1 MASRPLFVGQV
12 ITAAALALVSA
23 LLAAC
28 GGSSTTA
35 AGTASQGAATSSGGG
50 SAGALSA
57 EANSAATGDIPDN
70 QVFLTFHDPRAG
82 YSIVYPE
89 GWAQRGAA
97 GDVTFQDK
105 NNIIHIVV
113 SRGSAPAPAT
123 LTAALAQ
130 QRQRQPSLT
139 FGSPTTMS
147 IAGTPVLKVSYSTSS
162 QPNPVTGKRV
172 KLLVDRYVYSH
183 AGKVATVDLGTP
195 RGVDNVDAYRNI
207 SDSLRWR

>member
-1 MASRPLFVGQV
+1 MASRPLSLGQV
-12 ITAAALALVSA
+12 ITAAGLALVSG

-28 GGSSTTA
+28 GGSSTKA
-35 AGTASQGAATSSGGG
+35 AGTASPAAASSSGGG
-50 SAGALSA
+50 TAGALSA
-57 EANSAATGDIPDN
+57 ESTSLATGDIPDN
-70 QVFLTFHDPRAG
+70 QVFLTFHDPSAG

-113 SRGSAPAPAT
+113 SRGPAPGPAT
-123 LTAALAQ
+123 LTATLAR
-130 QRQRQPSLT
+130 QRQRQPSLA
-139 FGSPTTMS
+139 FGSPTTIS
-147 IAGTPVLKVSYSTSS
+147 IAGAPVFKVSYSTTS
-162 QPNPVTGKRV
+162 QPNPVTRKRV

-195 RGVDNVDAYRNI
+195 TGVDNVDAYRNI
-207 SDSLRWR
+207 SHSLRWR

>member
-1 MASRPLFVGQV
+1 M
-12 ITAAALALVSA
+12 TAAALALVSG
-23 LLAAC
+23 LPAAC
-28 GGSSTTA
+28 GGSSTPA
-35 AGTASQGAATSSGGG
+35 AGTASQGAAHGSGGG

-57 EANSAATGDIPDN
+57 EANSVATGDIPDN
-70 QVFLTFHDPRAG
+70 QVFLTFHDPNAG

-89 GWAQRGAA
+89 GWAQRGDA

-113 SRGSAPAPAT
+113 SRGSTPAPAT
-123 LTAALAQ
+123 LMAALA
-130 QRQRQPSLT
+130 RQRRREPSLT

-147 IAGTPVLKVSYSTSS
+147 IAGTPVLRVSYSTSS

-172 KLLVDRYVYSH
+172 KLMVDRYVYSH

-195 RGVDNVDAYRNI
+195 KGVDNVDAYRNI
-207 SDSLRWR
+207 SHSLRWR